1 VYTEVYM
8 TTRGLWQ
15 VNNGD
20 TLGAV
25 REVLRSLLD
34 KKIVGALLVPV
45 EGARHSVMP
54 ALVKN
59 ATRLDHAN
67 PFAPVMAFNS
77 ARLVSM
83 LTRDASSPALPGGGA
98 KVGVVL
104 RSCEIR
110 ALIELVKFNQAK
122 LDNAIIIGVDC
133 FGTYSLPEYV
143 NALKQTPDLVSQMLE
158 HARIGDVD
166 AYPFRP
172 ACAMCEHPTPSH
184 ADIAIGFIGIDS
196 AKALAVEMR
205 DDIAGQM
212 GLQVNAAGA
221 DSRNSVLANLVA
233 MRTTARDAEIEN
245 FRRQMRSNGG
255 MASYFADCLECTNCM
270 NACPICYCKECFFR
284 SANAEH
290 APRELFRSAERQGAL
305 TMPPDALLFQI
316 TRLNHMATSCVGC
329 GMCEAACPHDIP
341 LTAMFRAVGARVQ
354 KEFDYVPGRD
364 VNEKPPFMEF
374 KRDELEKI
382 GEMQ

>member
-1 VYTEVYM
+1 M
-8 TTRGLWQ
+8 IRGIWQ
-15 VNNGD
+15 VTDKN

-25 REVLRSLLD
+25 REFLRSLLD
-34 KKIVGALLVPV
+34 KKIVDALLVPM
-45 EGARHSVMP
+45 EGAHNSVMP

-59 ATRLDHAN
+59 AARLDRAN
-67 PFAPVMAFNS
+67 PFAPVMTFNS

-83 LTRDASSPALPGGGA
+83 LTRDTTNA
-98 KVGVVL
+98 KIGVVL

-122 LDNAIIIGVDC
+122 LDHAIIIGVDC
-133 FGTYSLPEYV
+133 FGTFAVPEYAS
-143 NALKQTPDLVSQMLE
+143 ALQGAPDLVTQMFT
-158 HARIGDVD
+158 HARD
-166 AYPFRP
+166 ASANGFAFRS
-172 ACAMCEHPTPSH
+172 ACAICEHPAPSN
-184 ADIAIGFIGIDS
+184 ADISIGFIGIDNT
-196 AKALAVEMR
+196 KALAVDMR
-205 DDIAGQM
+205 DDIAEKM
-212 GLQVNAAGA
+212 GVITDASVAAERDA
-221 DSRNSVLANLVA
+221 ALASLVA
-233 MRTTARDAEIEN
+233 TRMAQRDTVLKT
-245 FRRQMRSNGG
+245 FRAQIKRDG

-284 SANAEH
+284 TANAEH
-290 APRELFRSAERQGAL
+290 APRELLRSAERAGAL

-374 KRDELEKI
+374 KRD
-382 GEMQ
+382 

>member
-1 VYTEVYM
+1 M

-59 ATRLDHAN
+59 ATRLVHAN

-83 LTRDASSPALPGGGA
+83 LTRDSSSAALQGGGA

-133 FGTYSLPEYV
+133 LGTFAAPEYAS
-143 NALKQTPDLVSQMLE
+143 ALQGTPDLITQMFT
-158 HARIGDVD
+158 HARD
-166 AYPFRP
+166 ASANGFAFRS
-172 ACAMCEHPTPSH
+172 ACAMCEHPAPSH
-184 ADIAIGFIGIDS
+184 ADVSIGFIGIDNT
-196 AKALAVEMR
+196 KALAVEMR
-205 DDIAGQM
+205 DDIAEQLG
-212 GLQVNAAGA
+212 VRADASIAA
-221 DSRNSVLANLVA
+221 L
-233 MRTTARDAEIEN
+233 RDAALASLIAARTAQRDTALKN
-245 FRRQMRSNGG
+245 FREQIKHDG
-255 MASYFADCLECTNCM
+255 MASYFANCLECTNCM

-305 TMPPDALLFQI
+305 TMPPDALLFQM

-354 KEFDYVPGRD
+354 KEFEYVPGRD

-382 GEMQ
+382 GEME

>member
-1 VYTEVYM
+1 M
-8 TTRGLWQ
+8 TTRGIWQ

-34 KKIVGALLVPV
+34 KKIVDALLVPV
-45 EGARHSVMP
+45 EGAQHSIMP

-83 LTRDASSPALPGGGA
+83 LTRDTTNA

-133 FGTYSLPEYV
+133 LGTFTVPEYAS
-143 NALKQTPDLVSQMLE
+143 ALQNTPDLLTQMFT
-158 HARIGDVD
+158 HARD
-166 AYPFRP
+166 ASANGFAFRS
-172 ACAMCEHPTPSH
+172 ACAMCEHPAPAH
-184 ADIAIGFIGIDS
+184 ADIAIDFIGIDNTQ
-196 AKALAVEMR
+196 ALAVEMR
-205 DDIAGQM
+205 DDIAEQLG
-212 GLQVNAAGA
+212 VRA
-221 DSRNSVLANLVA
+221 DASIATPRDAVLADLVA
-233 MRTTARDAEIEN
+233 ARTAQRDTVLKN
-245 FRRQMRSNGG
+245 FRAQIKHDG

-290 APRELFRSAERQGAL
+290 APRELLRSAERAGAL
-305 TMPPDALLFQI
+305 TMPPDALLFQM

-329 GMCEAACPHDIP
+329 GMCEAACPHGIP

-374 KRDELEKI
+374 KRDELLKI
-382 GEMQ
+382 GEME